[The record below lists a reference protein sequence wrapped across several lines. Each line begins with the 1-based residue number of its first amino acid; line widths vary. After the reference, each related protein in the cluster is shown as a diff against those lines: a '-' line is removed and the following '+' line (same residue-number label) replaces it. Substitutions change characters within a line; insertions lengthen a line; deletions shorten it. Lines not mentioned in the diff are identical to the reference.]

1 MLILRWNYPSVQCA
15 AVRTQS
21 ELISVPP
28 QNCKLKMLEPVPLV
42 SATCQGA
49 SPQPASVP
57 PTIFVKFPFL
67 MGLPFF
73 LDPEQATQ
81 VPPWAAV
88 PQVRVFWGA
97 GSGFG
102 QHADV
107 TCIWKNRVNWFI
119 LARSSVVCVTVPRA
133 KRPWGSRGSL
143 LSLLRGNRLTGWR
156 GCVDDTK
163 DKGQVFAPAKCKCL
177 FSFQL
182 HYYSFAGIAL
192 FFVQCNAHMLK

>member
-1 MLILRWNYPSVQCA
+1 MSWNYPSVQCA

-28 QNCKLKMLEPVPLV
+28 QNCKLKMLVPVPLV

-163 DKGQVFAPAKCKCL
+163 DKGQVFAPAECKCL
-177 FSFQL
+177 FFYFNYITASQEL
-182 HYYSFAGIAL
+182 HYFL
-192 FFVQCNAHMLK
+192 FNAMHTC